1 MNETFQACVDL
12 LVIMAECIGMT
23 YEEINIWIFLIGYP
37 LILGISILSNYILVR
52 KYVKLNK

>member
-37 LILGISILSNYILVR
+37 LILGVSITLNYILA
-52 KYVKLNK
+52 KEYVKTNM